1 LLSDHK
7 GESWEKTTM
16 INSIFSKL
24 VTVPCLRIKNMS
36 VVTNNNFLLKSHI
49 LSWRTLR
56 KGRQAENCWYAWDT
70 PSNSDGSEQL
80 TKSNAN

>member
-49 LSWRTLR
+49 LLWRTLR
-56 KGRQAENCWYAWDT
+56 LRQAGRKLLVCMGHT
-70 PSNSDGSEQL
+70 FQ
-80 TKSNAN
+80 